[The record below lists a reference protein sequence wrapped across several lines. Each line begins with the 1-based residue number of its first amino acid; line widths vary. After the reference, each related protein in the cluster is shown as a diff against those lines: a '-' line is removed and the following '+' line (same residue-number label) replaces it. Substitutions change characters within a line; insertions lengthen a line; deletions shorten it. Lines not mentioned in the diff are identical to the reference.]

1 MKPIVVDN
9 IFSEQELYFL
19 YKQVISSPVWSIT
32 GASYKPNYPSKNI
45 FLGAPH
51 FVVKGD
57 DENISNYPMYLYGQS
72 IVYRIAK
79 ILKNK
84 KIGMGTN
91 LERMWFNITYSDSSS
106 HHLHQ
111 DDDRS
116 NTQSIL
122 LFLTPVWNANWAG
135 SFYIAGEQF
144 KFKPGNA
151 IVFDSRDYH
160 MGESPTDDTFN
171 WHRLTCN
178 IKVK

>member
-1 MKPIVVDN
+1 MKPIVIDN

-19 YKQVISSPVWSIT
+19 YQQVINSPVWSIS
-32 GASYKPNYPSKNI
+32 GSSYEPTYPSKNI
-45 FLGAPH
+45 FLGAPQ
-51 FVVKGD
+51 FVVKND
-57 DENISNYPMYLYGQS
+57 DGAISNYPMYIYGQS

-79 ILKNK
+79 ILKQK
-84 KIGMGTN
+84 KIGMQTN
-91 LERMWFNITYSDSSS
+91 LVRMWFNITYSNSSN

-111 DDDRS
+111 DDS
-116 NTQSIL
+116 ENNTQSIL
-122 LFLTPVWNANWAG
+122 LFLTPIWNTEWAG

-160 MGESPTDDTFN
+160 MGESPTDSTFT

>member
-9 IFSEQELYFL
+9 IFSEQEVYFL

-32 GASYKPNYPSKNI
+32 GVSYKPNYPSKNI

-79 ILKNK
+79 ILKDK

-122 LFLTPVWNANWAG
+122 LFLTPVWNTDWAG
-135 SFYIAGEQF
+135 SFYVAGEEF

-151 IVFDSRDYH
+151 IVFDSKDYH
-160 MGESPTDDTFN
+160 MGKSN
-171 WHRLTCN
+171 
-178 IKVK
+178 

>member
-19 YKQVISSPVWSIT
+19 YQQVISSPVWSIT
-32 GASYKPNYPSKNI
+32 GSSYKPNYPSKNI
-45 FLGAPH
+45 FLGAPQ
-51 FVVKGD
+51 FVVKNN
-57 DENISNYPMYLYGQS
+57 DEDISNYPMYIYGQS

-79 ILKNK
+79 ILKKK
-84 KIGMGTN
+84 KIGMQTN

-111 DDDRS
+111 DDDQN

-122 LFLTPVWNANWAG
+122 LFLTPVWNMEWAG

-160 MGESPTDDTFN
+160 MGESPTDSTFN